1 MNLEV
6 KYYNGSILENRNY
19 IMSRAAFIKHLGIAG
34 QRYAPSTKKL
44 IRTMGMFLHYS
55 PFMKIHDF
63 NNDHF
68 SNPSPSFYDP
78 TEKAHFSN
86 LAGKA
91 IADFLSKKI
100 YKSKFTVNYEAAMK
114 MYNKNFSFK
123 IKRPDLIAFTSDN
136 RTFAIESKGF
146 TQSSS
151 GNMHKHKKQSQSGP
165 LPVDFSVA
173 SVSYNLYN
181 KAMCN
186 FYDPENEKVKYDE
199 NLVKSLT
206 KEYYY
211 GLNSFIQLT
220 NIYNREHLDMEIC
233 GEKFYKI
240 DLFKLCEF
248 DEFCRF
254 YKCLNRV
261 FLILPLNIEE
271 YAENGISKNVEPFL
285 VKENEYEFGDDF
297 YIDNDR
303 IGILIER
310 C

>member
-6 KYYNGSILENRNY
+6 EYKNGSTLENRNY

-34 QRYAPSTKKL
+34 QGYTPSTKKL
-44 IRTMGMFLHYS
+44 IRIISMFLHYS
-55 PFMKIHDF
+55 PYMKLHDF

-78 TEKAHFSN
+78 TEKSHFSN

-114 MYNKNFSFK
+114 MDKRKFSFK
-123 IKRPDLIAFTSDN
+123 VKRPDLIAFTSDN
-136 RTFAIESKGF
+136 KSFAIESKGF
-146 TQSSS
+146 TGGS
-151 GNMHKHKKQSQSGP
+151 GKMDEHKKQSQSGP
-165 LPVDFSVA
+165 LSVDFSVA

-181 KAMCN
+181 KARCK

-206 KEYYY
+206 KEYYS
-211 GLNSFIQLT
+211 GLNSFIQLSKN
-220 NIYNREHLDMEIC
+220 NIEHLDIEIC

-240 DLFKLCEF
+240 DLFKLCGF

-254 YKCLNRV
+254 YRCLNRV

-285 VKENEYEFGDDF
+285 VNENEYEFGDDF